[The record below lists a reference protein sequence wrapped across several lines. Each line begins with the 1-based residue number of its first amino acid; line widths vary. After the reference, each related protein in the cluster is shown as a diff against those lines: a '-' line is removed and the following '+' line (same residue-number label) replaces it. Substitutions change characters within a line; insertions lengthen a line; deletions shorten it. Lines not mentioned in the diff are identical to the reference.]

1 MKDIYLKKIASDLGV
16 KVWQVENTVELL
28 SQGATVPFIS
38 RYRKERTGSLDDVA
52 VAQIKHLAEDFDAME
67 KRKAG
72 ILETISAAGA
82 LTDELRAQ
90 IEECVEPN
98 VLEDLYLPYRP
109 KRRTK
114 ANRLRSVTVFPLSS
128 LTLIGRTG
136 ECLPWLISSKVC
148 MGKSSIISRVSPN
161 CERVSKG
168 SSSNSN
174 RICFI
179 F

>member
-1 MKDIYLKKIASDLGV
+1 MSSILPLLISTVSATVVSYIFLGNGAVFASDLGV

-52 VAQIKHLAEDFDAME
+52 VAQIKHLAEDFDVME

-90 IEECVEPN
+90 IEECIEPD

-109 KRRTK
+109 KRRTRATAAREAGYEPLADK
-114 ANRLRSVTVFPLSS
+114 MWNNSTPDPHREFLR
-128 LTLIGRTG
+128 
-136 ECLPWLISSKVC
+136 
-148 MGKSSIISRVSPN
+148 
-161 CERVSKG
+161 
-168 SSSNSN
+168 
-174 RICFI
+174 
-179 F
+179 